1 MRAYE
6 FKTSK
11 FLVNTIHTLQ
21 TNLYIQLNFDNCLS
35 LTDKQIRNSFSTFQS
50 VQGNKLHIIMDQKF
64 HL

>member
-1 MRAYE
+1 MRVYE

-11 FLVNTIHTLQ
+11 FLVSTIHTLQ
-21 TNLYIQLNFDNCLS
+21 ANLYIQLNFDNCLS

-50 VQGNKLHIIMDQKF
+50 VQCNKLYIVMDQKF